1 MGILIKVFKGIIE
14 ATFAD
19 QWKEII
25 TAGPFDEHTL
35 VTPGVLKTKDKG
47 RGVNNPGSEGVISNG
62 SKIFVPNNTAAFIFN
77 QSAIESFILEP
88 GGYEYQDGDKSVFN
102 KDGLLKSFTSQI
114 KKRFGFGGIT
124 PDTKRVAYVNLREIR
139 DIKFG
144 TPGPQVFTDPS
155 YGIDLEV
162 HARGNFSIKVVDP
175 EQFITGFVP
184 PHTTQYSVD
193 DPAVMAQIE
202 SEFLQSFTVAMN
214 SLSNKIR
221 VSQLPSM
228 ANEISAQ
235 ISKDTLNAGT
245 WKERFGFELVKATV
259 ESIELSDKSKELLN
273 QYAAKKV
280 DLSAYADISQKASD
294 ISAQQKI
301 AQGIQ
306 DHGLGN
312 MGGMIFGMNL
322 AQGLGM
328 NGREKDTSTVD
339 QQLATL
345 QKLKEA
351 LDSGILTT
359 EEFEAKKKQIL
370 GL

>member
-1 MGILIKVFKGIIE
+1 M
-14 ATFAD
+14 
-19 QWKEII
+19 
-25 TAGPFDEHTL
+25 
-35 VTPGVLKTKDKG
+35 
-47 RGVNNPGSEGVISNG
+47 
-62 SKIFVPNNTAAFIFN
+62 
-77 QSAIESFILEP
+77 
-88 GGYEYQDGDKSVFN
+88 
-102 KDGLLKSFTSQI
+102 
-114 KKRFGFGGIT
+114 
-124 PDTKRVAYVNLREIR
+124 
-139 DIKFG
+139 
-144 TPGPQVFTDPS
+144 
-155 YGIDLEV
+155 
-162 HARGNFSIKVVDP
+162 
-175 EQFITGFVP
+175 
-184 PHTTQYSVD
+184 
-193 DPAVMAQIE
+193 
-202 SEFLQSFTVAMN
+202 
-214 SLSNKIR
+214 
-221 VSQLPSM
+221 
-228 ANEISAQ
+228 
-235 ISKDTLNAGT
+235 
-245 WKERFGFELVKATV
+245 
-259 ESIELSDKSKELLN
+259 SDKSKELLN

>member
-102 KDGLLKSFTSQI
+102 KDGLLKPFTSQI

-235 ISKDTLNAGT
+235 IAKDTVNAPIPISH
-245 WKERFGFELVKATV
+245 KKHRIFPHNR
-259 ESIELSDKSKELLN
+259 KSL
-273 QYAAKKV
+273 KV
-280 DLSAYADISQKASD
+280 FKTMA
-294 ISAQQKI
+294 
-301 AQGIQ
+301 
-306 DHGLGN
+306 
-312 MGGMIFGMNL
+312 L
-322 AQGLGM
+322 A
-328 NGREKDTSTVD
+328 
-339 QQLATL
+339 
-345 QKLKEA
+345 
-351 LDSGILTT
+351 IW
-359 EEFEAKKKQIL
+359 EE
-370 GL
+370 